1 MVYIVGAG
9 PGDIEL
15 ITVKGAKLLER
26 AEIVI
31 YAGSLV
37 NPDILNYTSNNCEIY
52 DSSEMILDEVIAV
65 IKTGNENKKNIV
77 RLHTGDPS
85 IFGAIREQI
94 DRLDELNISYEIVP
108 GVSSF
113 CGAAAVLNKEYT
125 LPNISQT
132 VILTRMEGRTSVP
145 EKENILELAKHR
157 ATMIIFLSVHML
169 EELVKKL
176 LSGYKQTTPVA
187 VVYKATWND
196 QKIIKGT
203 LENIVQKVKEAG
215 INKTAL
221 ITVGEFLGNDYELSK
236 LYDSNFE
243 HGYRKAKNEDSSN
256 SNN

>member
-9 PGDIEL
+9 PGNIEL
-15 ITVKGAKLLER
+15 ITVKGAKLLEI
-26 AEIVI
+26 ADIVI

-37 NPDILNYTSNNCEIY
+37 NPDILNYTSSNCKIY
-52 DSSEMILDEVIAV
+52 DSSEMTLDEVIAV
-65 IKTGNENKKNIV
+65 IKTGSDNKKNII

-94 DRLDELNISYEIVP
+94 DRLEKLNISYEIVP

-145 EKENILELAKHR
+145 EKEDISELAKHG

-169 EELVKKL
+169 ERLVEKL
-176 LSGYKQTTPVA
+176 LCGYKLTTPVA
-187 VVYKATWND
+187 IVYKATWND

-203 LENIVQKVKEAG
+203 LENIVQKVKDTE

-236 LYDSNFE
+236 LYDSSFE
-243 HGYRKAKNEDSSN
+243 HGYRKARN
-256 SNN
+256 